1 MPAMLDV
8 VAVVG
13 PGDPCQRARIS
24 YSLVLELNYP
34 RFQYKT
40 KQMSRLSAGVLL
52 SRRVG
57 W

>member
-1 MPAMLDV
+1 MPAVLDV

-24 YSLVLELNYP
+24 YSLVLDLNSP
-34 RFQYKT
+34 SFKYKM
-40 KQMSRLSAGVLL
+40 KQMTRLSAGVLL
-52 SRRVG
+52 LRRVG